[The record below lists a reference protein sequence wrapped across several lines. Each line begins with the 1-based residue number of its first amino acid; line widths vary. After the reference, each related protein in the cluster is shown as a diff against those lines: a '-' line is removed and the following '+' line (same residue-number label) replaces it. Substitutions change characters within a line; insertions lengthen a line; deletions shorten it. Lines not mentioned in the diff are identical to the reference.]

1 MGTPVEFDG
10 QITVFGPPKGREEE
24 IGTLPVFGNGYAV
37 VSCWQ
42 LSEEELA
49 DIIANDR
56 KLFVSV
62 LSGEHVLP
70 MFVGSERECAAVV
83 ADTGKVWTKKG

>member
-1 MGTPVEFDG
+1 MGQPVEFEG
-10 QITVFGPPKGREEE
+10 MVRTFGPPPGREEE
-24 IGTLPVFGNGYAV
+24 IGHLPVFGNGYSV

-62 LSGEHVLP
+62 LSGAQVYPL
-70 MFVGSERECAAVV
+70 FVGSEREVASVV
-83 ADTGKVWTKKG
+83 ADTGKIWKKG

>member
-1 MGTPVEFDG
+1 MGQPVEFDG
-10 QITVFGPPKGREEE
+10 QITVFGPPKGKEEE
-24 IGTLPVFGNGYAV
+24 IGTLPVFGNGVSV

-42 LSEEELA
+42 LSEDELA

-62 LSGEHVLP
+62 LSGPNVFP
-70 MFVGSERECAAVV
+70 MFVGSEREVASVV
-83 ADTGKVWTKKG
+83 ADTGRIWKKS